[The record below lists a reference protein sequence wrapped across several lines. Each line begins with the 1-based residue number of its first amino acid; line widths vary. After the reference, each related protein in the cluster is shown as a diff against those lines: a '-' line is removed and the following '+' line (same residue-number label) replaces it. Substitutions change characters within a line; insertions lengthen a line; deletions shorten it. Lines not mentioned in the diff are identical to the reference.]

1 MDVEK
6 ESASTV
12 NHYNQRFSIPLNI
25 SYGDS
30 FMDTR
35 NNNTSLL
42 NDKMVDMKFI
52 TEFTGLTDKWF
63 YKLISEGKFPEPI
76 KLGRSSRWMQ
86 SEVEKWVQERI
97 DQSRG

>member
-6 ESASTV
+6 ENVSTV

-30 FMDTR
+30 LMDTR

-42 NDKMVDMKFI
+42 NNKMVDMKFI

-63 YKLISEGKFPEPI
+63 YKLISEGQFPKPV
-76 KLGRSSRWMQ
+76 KLGRSSRWLQ
-86 SEVEKWVQERI
+86 SEVEHWVQKRI
-97 DQSRG
+97 EQSRG

>member
-6 ESASTV
+6 ENVSTV

-30 FMDTR
+30 LMDTR

-63 YKLISEGKFPEPI
+63 YKLISEGQFPKPV
-76 KLGRSSRWMQ
+76 KLGRSSRWLQ
-86 SEVEKWVQERI
+86 SEVEHWVQKRI
-97 DQSRG
+97 EQSRG